1 MAYPAFPKAHDLHAT
16 MLALQDQLE
25 KLDHMGAGIAA
36 IHVNAAI
43 EQLRTNLAIVNDNGT
58 GPFDP
63 SLLCVVPE
71 EDTDISKG
79 FQSARD

>member
-36 IHVNAAI
+36 I
-43 EQLRTNLAIVNDNGT
+43 VNDNGT